1 MIKRVTK
8 KTILEGA
15 RLCQIKGYWS
25 DEVRKY
31 LDNFS
36 NVARNKIDSILYS
49 EYVSVNANITQY
61 HELLLENGLLEN
73 KVNNCVVS
81 SAEQQKADE
90 DFIKGEYKRVEKL
103 LSKCT
108 LETISESI
116 IMQNK

>member
-1 MIKRVTK
+1 MINRVTK
-8 KTILEGA
+8 KAILEGA
-15 RLCQIKGYWS
+15 RLCQANGYWS
-25 DEVRKY
+25 DEVREY

-36 NVARNKIDSILYS
+36 NTARNKIDSILHS

-73 KVNNCVVS
+73 KVNNCLIS
-81 SAEQQKADE
+81 SPEQQKAEE
-90 DFIKGEYKRVEKL
+90 DFIKREYKKVEKL

-108 LETISESI
+108 LETIADSI